1 MKPTHLYTLAFFTL
15 VLACYLCVCLASA
28 GNWTRPTTTATITT
42 LPTDAYGMIIE
53 SFGGNRTIDTEAN
66 ATVNWTK
73 FLQGELSVFTLTM
86 GDLALIIIIA
96 MPFLGMFLMHQDM
109 VPAAIA
115 GMIIGCVLLIF
126 VPPQFTLLAG
136 VFVVLSIVVVVYRL
150 LKER

>member
-1 MKPTHLYTLAFFTL
+1 MNRN
-15 VLACYLCVCLASA
+15 VLAVVVVVAIYLLSFCVCAVSA
-28 GNWTRPTTTATITT
+28 GNWTRPMSTATITT
-42 LPTDAYGMIIE
+42 LPTEAYDKIID

-73 FLQGELSVFTLTM
+73 FLQGELSVWTLTM

>member
-1 MKPTHLYTLAFFTL
+1 MNWF
-15 VLACYLCVCLASA
+15 VLIVAMLCMVAVVSA
-28 GNWTRPTTTATITT
+28 GNWTRPMSTATITT
-42 LPTDAYGMIIE
+42 LPTEAYGTIID

-73 FLQGELSVFTLTM
+73 FLQGELSVWTLTM

>member
-1 MKPTHLYTLAFFTL
+1 MKPPDTILCML
-15 VLACYLCVCLASA
+15 VLLACCVSA
-28 GNWTRPTTTATITT
+28 VTGGNWTRPTTTATITT
-42 LPTDAYGMIIE
+42 LPTEAYGLILE
-53 SFGGNRTIDTEAN
+53 SFGGNTTVDPEEN

-73 FLQGELSVFTLTM
+73 FLRGELSVWTATM

-109 VPAAIA
+109 VPAAIG

>member
-1 MKPTHLYTLAFFTL
+1 MKPPAAFLLL
-15 VLACYLCVCLASA
+15 VALMVFVCITSA

-42 LPTDAYGMIIE
+42 LPTEAYGMIIE
-53 SFGGNRTIDTEAN
+53 SFGGNTTIDSEEN

-73 FLQGELSVFTLTM
+73 FLRGELTVWTSIM

-109 VPAAIA
+109 VPAAIG